1 MLGMFFVR
9 LWRSTMCPFWLLVV
23 MAMDLSRGL
32 DINLYSYF
40 CRHSLQVLSKQEFI
54 NMLLIHVTSNN

>member
-1 MLGMFFVR
+1 MLGMFFVG
-9 LWRSTMCPFWLLVV
+9 LWRSTMRPFWLLVV

-40 CRHSLQVLSKQEFI
+40 CRHSLRVLSKQEFI